1 LTSKDLQVQ
10 IEGAIRTY
18 NRYRSPE
25 VIAEL
30 VSIEKDSRKF
40 TVLFKGTFCRTC
52 GFYDYFED
60 LIYDVL
66 DEVKIQTKVL
76 DVDEAWETEDFK
88 VTYVVEESNLRS
100 RSKVKKGEGLKLR
113 TKRS

>member
-1 LTSKDLQVQ
+1 LNSKDLKAK

-18 NRYRSPE
+18 NKYRNPE
-25 VIAEL
+25 VAAEL
-30 VSIEKDSRKF
+30 ISIEKDNTKF

-66 DEVKIQTKVL
+66 DEAKIQTKVV
-76 DVDEAWETEDFK
+76 DVDEEWKTEDFK
-88 VTYVVEESNLRS
+88 VTYLVQ
-100 RSKVKKGEGLKLR
+100 K
-113 TKRS
+113 